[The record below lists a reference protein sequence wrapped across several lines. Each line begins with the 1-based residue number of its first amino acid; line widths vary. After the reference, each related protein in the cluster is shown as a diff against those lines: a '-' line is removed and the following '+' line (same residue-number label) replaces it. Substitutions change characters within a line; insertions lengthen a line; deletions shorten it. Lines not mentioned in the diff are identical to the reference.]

1 VNREDWWPGTWL
13 AKLNCAIDGVI
24 WAAKTQRHMRYHF
37 TAAIAVLL
45 VALFFQ
51 VSIVEL
57 ILLSLAATLVLFAE
71 LVNTALEVVV
81 DLVSPE
87 YHPLARRAKDV
98 AAGAVLVSSC
108 GAIVIGYLALS
119 RYISPPP
126 GERSPGVGQLPVEL
140 AVISILVIIILVVL
154 LKARLGKGSPL
165 HGGMPS
171 GHSAVAFSIAT
182 SIALSTA
189 GPLFSILAVV
199 MAAMVSH
206 SRLLLGIHSCM
217 EVVAGALL
225 GVGTTLL
232 LFMFF
237 G

>member
-1 VNREDWWPGTWL
+1 VNGEDLRPGTWL
-13 AKLNCAIDGVI
+13 AKVNCAVEGVL

-45 VALFFQ
+45 VALFYQ

-71 LVNTALEVVV
+71 LVNTALEVLV

-98 AAGAVLVSSC
+98 AAGAVLVTSC
-108 GAIVIGYLALS
+108 GAVLIGYLALC
-119 RYISPPP
+119 RYISPPS
-126 GERSPGVGQLPVEL
+126 GAAAGVGQPPVEL
-140 AVISILVIIILVVL
+140 AVISILVTIILVVL
-154 LKARLGKGSPL
+154 LKARFGKGSPL

-171 GHSAVAFSIAT
+171 GHSAIAFSIAT
-182 SIALSTA
+182 SIAISSA
-189 GPLFSILAVV
+189 GPLFSVLALA

-206 SRLLLGIHSCM
+206 SRLLLGIHSCW

-232 LFMFF
+232 LFMLFA
-237 G
+237 

>member
-1 VNREDWWPGTWL
+1 MNREDWRPGTWL
-13 AKLNCAIDGVI
+13 GKVNCAVEGVL

-45 VALFFQ
+45 VALFYQ

-71 LVNTALEVVV
+71 LVNTALEVLV

-87 YHPLARRAKDV
+87 YHPLAQRAKDV
-98 AAGAVLVSSC
+98 AAGAVLVTSC
-108 GAIVIGYLALS
+108 GAILIGYLALC
-119 RYISPPP
+119 RYIS
-126 GERSPGVGQLPVEL
+126 SPSGAAAAGVGQPPVEL

-154 LKARLGKGSPL
+154 LKARFGKGSPL

-171 GHSAVAFSIAT
+171 GHSAIAFSIAT
-182 SIALSTA
+182 SIAISSA
-189 GPLFSILAVV
+189 GPLFSVLALA

-206 SRLLLGIHSCM
+206 SRLLLGIHSCW

-232 LFMFF
+232 LFMLFA
-237 G
+237 